1 VGNHGPVPAT
11 QAAPSAST
19 VTVASWSAE
28 VVARAWDSAAATQP
42 EDPAQL
48 WNPKGHA
55 NNSWARL
62 RLRVR

>member
-1 VGNHGPVPAT
+1 V
-11 QAAPSAST
+11 AALAGDDDRRAW
-19 VTVASWSAE
+19 VAE
-28 VVARAWDSAAATQP
+28 VIARAWDSAAATQP

-48 WNPKGHA
+48 WNPKGYA